1 MGDRKERGFAWK
13 KGVLVRSLYV
23 TWEEF
28 RDVLVVPNS
37 SRRRIMELGHEWN
50 GHLSGEKVVA
60 MVGRYFLWPGM
71 CKDLMEYCRSCVVC
85 QLKGKHKPRRAPAVE
100 RP

>member
-1 MGDRKERGFAWK
+1 
-13 KGVLVRSLYV
+13 
-23 TWEEF
+23 
-28 RDVLVVPNS
+28 
-37 SRRRIMELGHEWN
+37 MELGHERN
-50 GHLSGEKVVA
+50 GHLSGEKVAA

-71 CKDLMEYCRSCVVC
+71 CKELMEHCRSCVVC